1 MLEPDRDTIPCPPG
15 YRGPASRIILEER
28 DALTRKGRK
37 FVASEARHGTIQD
50 GTVQGRGGP
59 GKTGQDRVGHDSGTR
74 GTSDTSDTTGTRGVP
89 FTRRAVL
96 AAGAAGLA
104 ALAAG
109 CSAGNAPGQTSGSGG
124 PEKTSLQVGALK
136 SVTAAG
142 LYIAQQ
148 RGFFKDAGLDV
159 TIVPTT
165 GSGPV
170 MADLLAGRLD
180 VSFGN
185 YVSFIEA
192 QAKGV
197 ASLKILDEG
206 NNAISRQQGLVVM
219 PHSPVTSL
227 RALAGKTIGVNA
239 LENLAQI
246 LLASLLAGQRL
257 SLSAVKLVAVPFPD
271 MGSALAA
278 GRIDA
283 ALLVEPY
290 LTEARLQYGTVTIA
304 DSNQGATADLPVS
317 GYIATAAWAAKYPQ
331 TAAAFVRALNRGQTL
346 ANTSRTAVEQV
357 MTKYTGASARV
368 ASLVVAG
375 EFPTDVSQPQMQRVA
390 DLMHQYGML
399 RHAFNVAPMI
409 GGARA

>member
-1 MLEPDRDTIPCPPG
+1 
-15 YRGPASRIILEER
+15 
-28 DALTRKGRK
+28 
-37 FVASEARHGTIQD
+37 VAREARRGVIQD
-50 GTVQGRGGP
+50 QTTQV
-59 GKTGQDRVGHDSGTR
+59 SGTR
-74 GTSDTSDTTGTRGVP
+74 GTP
-89 FTRRAVL
+89 FTRRHVL
-96 AAGAAGLA
+96 AAGAMGLA
-104 ALAAG
+104 ALAAAG
-109 CSAGNAPGQTSGSGG
+109 CSAGDPPGQATGTGPAAGG
-124 PEKTSLQVGALK
+124 GPPEKTSLQIGSLK

-170 MADLLAGRLD
+170 MADLLNGRLD
-180 VSFGN
+180 VNFGN
-185 YVSFIEA
+185 YVSFIAA
-192 QAKGV
+192 QARGV
-197 ASLKILDEG
+197 ATLRILDEG

-227 RALAGKTIGVNA
+227 RALAGTTIGVNA

-246 LLASLLAGQRL
+246 LLASLLAGERL
-257 SLSAVKLVAVPFPD
+257 SLSSVKLVAVPFPD

-290 LTEARLQYGTVTIA
+290 LTEARLQYRTVTIA
-304 DSNQGATADLPVS
+304 DSNQGATADLPIS
-317 GYIATAAWAAKYPQ
+317 GYIATAAWAARYPK
-331 TAAAFVRALNRGQTL
+331 TAAAFVRALNRGQAL
-346 ANTSRTAVEQV
+346 AGTSHTAVEQV
-357 MTKYTGASARV
+357 MTSYTGASPRV

-375 EFPTDVSQPQMQRVA
+375 QFPQGVNQAQMQRVA

-399 RHAFNVAPMI
+399 QRPFDVAPMI
-409 GGARA
+409 S

>member
-1 MLEPDRDTIPCPPG
+1 
-15 YRGPASRIILEER
+15 
-28 DALTRKGRK
+28 
-37 FVASEARHGTIQD
+37 
-50 GTVQGRGGP
+50 
-59 GKTGQDRVGHDSGTR
+59 
-74 GTSDTSDTTGTRGVP
+74 
-89 FTRRAVL
+89 
-96 AAGAAGLA
+96 
-104 ALAAG
+104 
-109 CSAGNAPGQTSGSGG
+109 
-124 PEKTSLQVGALK
+124 
-136 SVTAAG
+136 VTAAG

-170 MADLLAGRLD
+170 MADLLNGRLD

-185 YVSFIEA
+185 YVSFIAA
-192 QAKGV
+192 QAQGV
-197 ASLKILDEG
+197 ARLRILDEG
-206 NNAISRQQGLVVM
+206 NNAIPRQQGLVVM

-227 RALAGKTIGVNA
+227 KALAGTTIGVNA

-290 LTEARLQYGTVTIA
+290 LTEARLQYRTVTIA
-304 DSNQGATADLPVS
+304 DSNQGATADLPIS
-317 GYIATAAWAAKYPQ
+317 GYIATAAWAARYPG
-331 TAAAFVRALNRGQTL
+331 TAAAFVRALNRGQAL
-346 ANTSRTAVEQV
+346 ANTSRAAVEQV
-357 MTKYTGASARV
+357 MTRYTGASPRV

-375 EFPTDVSQPQMQRVA
+375 QFPTDVNQAQVQRVA

-399 RHAFNVAPMI
+399 RHAFSVAPMI
-409 GGARA
+409 G